1 MSDQPPGRR
10 DSLRERDGA
19 PVATIQKCLKD
30 LESSDFR
37 VRTDSL
43 TELEKLG
50 QPAAEAIVESLMK
63 QSPRLELLSSY
74 SDALEEIGRPS
85 VSVIANAL
93 SHIREV
99 RRPEHAHLVET
110 FVESLARIGGR
121 REAPTIVEQL
131 PKLDAAIRRNG
142 NVVLVDCCE
151 KAKVE
156 IHRVLAELN
165 VKDAV
170 DDLVAML
177 GDGRRRVR
185 LGIVE
190 AVEELGDRR
199 ALVPL
204 LRLHRLEED
213 VSFSGANQ
221 IERAF
226 VKIARR
232 EKAAAG
238 DADFKDL
245 GAEERTTLEKF
256 LPRAKH

>member
-1 MSDQPPGRR
+1 MSDQPPGRPEP
-10 DSLRERDGA
+10 LRERAGSST
-19 PVATIQKCLKD
+19 PTIQKCLKD
-30 LESSDFR
+30 LGSQDFR
-37 VRTDSL
+37 VRSESI

-63 QSPRLELLSSY
+63 DSSRFELLSSY

-85 VSVIANAL
+85 VAVIVDAL
-93 SHIREV
+93 SQIKDV
-99 RRPEHAHLVET
+99 RRPEHAHLIET

-121 REAPTIVEQL
+121 PEARIIVGQL
-131 PKLDAAIRRNG
+131 PKLEAAIKRNG

-156 IHRVLAELN
+156 MN
-165 VKDAV
+165 VKDAA
-170 DDLVAML
+170 DDLLAMM
-177 GDGRRRVR
+177 GDGRHRVR

-190 AVEELGDRR
+190 AVEELGDKR

-213 VSFSGANQ
+213 ISFSGANQ
-221 IERAF
+221 IDRAF

-232 EKAAAG
+232 EHIGPDHAM
-238 DADFKDL
+238 FKDL
-245 GAEERTTLEKF
+245 APEERETLEK
-256 LPRAKH
+256 LL